1 MKKIFKWLLMA
12 AAVSVALSCEGN
24 TGNEEEEGKETETG
38 FYEFP
43 LDIEEDGYQASLN
56 GVSIA
61 VSAVK
66 ENNIVFNLI
75 PGSAVKSYRVDVYP
89 KAMLYNLLL
98 NEGCVEGTTE
108 MCEDKL
114 IQLLQN
120 STSASSYVFSEAD
133 SDFDE
138 KEFDWANT
146 EYATAP
152 ILPDCDYFILALA
165 CYDAVGDNPA
175 SLSIAH
181 VVTPAQPLV
190 GDPQIAI
197 EAETGYRAFIVKY
210 HPNEDCKY
218 FYHWIWSTKEMSE
231 YIDLFG
237 DRMMRDFCRSAVSDA
252 YDAALEENLYVKRTF
267 DLAEGLDRD
276 NTAIAVAVDANG
288 TPSAEIMRYDFK
300 LLEIPEGDFVPVAR
314 IQAGNR
320 IGATLAYFD
329 VEMEKSCMSCFYR
342 IHTASN
348 AEIIMES
355 SEDER
360 KAEAISIANEGWG
373 VANPRFSFNSDQGTL
388 TGDAFKTSDEVQTEL
403 TPDTEYVVLYVAKNN
418 FGELSELC
426 ASEPFTTKALVRDN
440 PEACIG
446 DVELTFTDVSRWGFT
461 YNFTF
466 DYETTACY
474 RFQLVWPFDED
485 DPTTSEDDDYIRPP
499 HYINDV
505 DDREK
510 WMTFFYDTFQE
521 GPAGFVPIV
530 NMWTAEP
537 SNHDGLAMYGY
548 DAGVTYVIAY
558 CAEDING
565 VVGPVKFAQV
575 TTTAPNPGPNP
586 TIEIESVEYVEKD
599 GEINVSFVANED
611 TKLIKYFGVSPSDAE
626 LFSSCALNDL
636 VNSSRRDYNAYMKL
650 WESQLIQLGLSSAAE
665 SLILSVPAEAN
676 SDRPVLVA
684 AIAIGEED
692 GEDVYSPIAAK
703 IFHKGEFKDLE
714 DYRTKPE

>member
-24 TGNEEEEGKETETG
+24 AGNEEEENKETGTE

-43 LDIEEDGYQASLN
+43 LDIEEDGFQAGLN
-56 GVSIA
+56 GVSVA
-61 VSAVK
+61 VSSVK

-75 PGSAVKSYRVDVYP
+75 PGSAIKSYRVDVYP

-98 NEGCVEGTTE
+98 NEGCVDGTTE
-108 MCEDKL
+108 ECEDKI

-133 SDFDE
+133 TNFEE

-152 ILPDCDYFILALA
+152 ILPDCDYFILVLG
-165 CYDAVGDNPA
+165 CYDALGDNPA

-197 EAETGYRAFIVKY
+197 EAETGYRAFIVRY
-210 HPNEDCKY
+210 HPNEDCKS
-218 FYHWIWSTKEMSE
+218 FYHWIWSTKEISE

-237 DRMMRDFCRSAVSDA
+237 DRMMRDFCRSAVSEA
-252 YDAALEENLYVKRTF
+252 YDVAVEENLYVKRTF

-300 LLEIPEGDFVPVAR
+300 LLEIPEGDFDPVAR

-329 VEMEKSCMSCFYR
+329 VEMEKNCMSCFYR

-373 VANPRFSFNSDQGTL
+373 VANPRFSFNSDEGVL
-388 TGDAFKTSDEVQTEL
+388 TGDAFKTSDEVQADL
-403 TPDTEYVVLYVAKNN
+403 KPDTEYVVLYVAKNN

-426 ASEPFTTKALVRDN
+426 ASEPFTTKPLVRDN
-440 PEACIG
+440 PDACLA
-446 DVELTFTDVSRWGFT
+446 DVELTFTDISRWGFT
-461 YNFTF
+461 YNFKY

-474 RFQLVWPFDED
+474 RFQLVWPYNED
-485 DPTTSEDDDYIRPP
+485 NPETDEDDDYIRPP

-505 DDREK
+505 NDREK

-537 SNHDGLAMYGY
+537 SNYDGYSMYGY
-548 DAGVTYVIAY
+548 DSGITYVIAY

-565 VVGPVKFAQV
+565 VVGPVKFAEV
-575 TTTAPNPGPNP
+575 TTTAPNPGPDP
-586 TIEIESVEYVEKD
+586 AIEIETIGYNSDEGLIEVK
-599 GEINVSFVANED
+599 FKANED
-611 TKLIKYFGVSPSDAE
+611 TKMIKYFGVTSSDAE

-636 VNSSRRDYNAYMKL
+636 VNSTRRDYNAYMKL
-650 WESQLIQLGLSSAAE
+650 WESQLVQLGLSSTAE
-665 SLILSVPAEAN
+665 TLSFDVAVEKD
-676 SDRPVLVA
+676 SSKPVLVA
-684 AIAIGEED
+684 AVAIGEDD

-703 IFHKGEFKDLE
+703 IYHNGEFKNLE